1 MLHCFFMSMTIP
13 LRIDSKLV
21 HRARSAGALADR
33 TPTAQIEHWAKLG
46 IALEPVLSGG
56 SIARVKQA
64 ARIEDLG
71 QIVAISQTAAGQERV
86 RALIQQHGGPVYE
99 ADPEDPTLVVER
111 RPDGTYRRGRFENR
125 QFRPVGRKQGKTGAT
140 S

>member
-1 MLHCFFMSMTIP
+1 MSMTIP

-21 HRARSAGALADR
+21 HRARSAGMLADR

-56 SIARVKQA
+56 SIARV
-64 ARIEDLG
+64 
-71 QIVAISQTAAGQERV
+71 
-86 RALIQQHGGPVYE
+86 RALIQQHGDPVYE